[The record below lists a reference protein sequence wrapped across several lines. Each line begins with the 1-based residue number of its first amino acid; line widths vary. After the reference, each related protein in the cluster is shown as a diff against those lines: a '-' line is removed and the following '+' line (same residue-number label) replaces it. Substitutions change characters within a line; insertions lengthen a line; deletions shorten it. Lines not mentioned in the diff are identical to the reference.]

1 MLLWGCVS
9 KKIILKN
16 HVDFRLE
23 NISSLLIFSFFKL
36 SGVAGVHWR
45 DPDLHEV
52 IEFLNNPNNVIKAN
66 AAAYLQHLCYM
77 DDPVK
82 AKTRQLG
89 GIAPLVALLTHDIPE
104 IHRNA
109 SGALRYVLFY

>member
-1 MLLWGCVS
+1 MKNGVQ
-9 KKIILKN
+9 KVQKITNLILD
-16 HVDFRLE
+16 VFT
-23 NISSLLIFSFFKL
+23 
-36 SGVAGVHWR
+36 GVAGVHWR

-104 IHRNA
+104 IHRN
-109 SGALRYVLFY
+109 SCGALRYTFWIN

>member
-1 MLLWGCVS
+1 MNG
-9 KKIILKN
+9 
-16 HVDFRLE
+16 
-23 NISSLLIFSFFKL
+23 IFSLFGIKRDLFRPFI
-36 SGVAGVHWR
+36 GVQWR

-52 IEFLNNPNNVIKAN
+52 IEFLHNQNSVIKAN

-89 GIAPLVALLTHDIPE
+89 GIPPLVHLLANDIPE

-109 SGALRYVLFY
+109 CGALR

>member
-1 MLLWGCVS
+1 
-9 KKIILKN
+9 
-16 HVDFRLE
+16 
-23 NISSLLIFSFFKL
+23 
-36 SGVAGVHWR
+36 
-45 DPDLHEV
+45 
-52 IEFLNNPNNVIKAN
+52 
-66 AAAYLQHLCYM
+66 M

-109 SGALRYVLFY
+109 CGALRYLLLFLLHFFQKKPEKSCKY

>member
-1 MLLWGCVS
+1 MSMNVS
-9 KKIILKN
+9 VADPLHKTYVHPCLN
-16 HVDFRLE
+16 HYL
-23 NISSLLIFSFFKL
+23 NIFLV
-36 SGVAGVHWR
+36 SGIAGVHWR

-52 IEFLNNPNNVIKAN
+52 IEFLANPNCVVKAN

-89 GIAPLVALLTHDIPE
+89 GIPPLVALLTHDIVD

-109 SGALRYVLFY
+109 CGALR

>member
-1 MLLWGCVS
+1 M
-9 KKIILKN
+9 
-16 HVDFRLE
+16 
-23 NISSLLIFSFFKL
+23 
-36 SGVAGVHWR
+36 
-45 DPDLHEV
+45 
-52 IEFLNNPNNVIKAN
+52 IKAN

-109 SGALRYVLFY
+109 CGALRYTFWIKKHLDSLIFLESTSFRMQKFSHTDFEIGHFQTFILIF